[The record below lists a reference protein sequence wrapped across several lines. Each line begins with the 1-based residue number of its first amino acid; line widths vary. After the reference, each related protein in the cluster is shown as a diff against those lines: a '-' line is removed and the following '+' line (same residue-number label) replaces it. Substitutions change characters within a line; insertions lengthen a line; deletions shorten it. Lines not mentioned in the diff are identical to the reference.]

1 MKTLSLLCVS
11 IAFTFLIGSVA
22 VADTNINPIYPAA
35 LLFAGGVAASFVKK
49 EKGVALLTTQADIFN
64 PSQLQVKEI
73 VLAAIYQHYGYE
85 QNAAGEWKPGP
96 AAREIPELLDKLRLT
111 RKDLH
116 QIRYLTPTESSFD
129 FFDKA
134 QDPNAPFASNFKEA
148 SLTGNKM
155 MVFFGVTGE
164 LATGAAAA
172 DTPDILAF
180 GTPGAGDE
188 ELINGLVSYECNKQK
203 ELDTV
208 AFKTLFINDDGIKN
222 YFRFPRIIIWEPSND
237 QKLSIKLSKAYA
249 AGVHKFAKFSLIAF
263 ELGR

>member
-11 IAFTFLIGSVA
+11 VCFALLIGSV
-22 VADTNINPIYPAA
+22 VAEHTNVNPVYPAA
-35 LLFAGGVAASFVKK
+35 VVFVVGIAASFARK
-49 EKGVALLTTQADIFN
+49 EKGVAYAATQADIFN
-64 PSQLQVKEI
+64 PSQLQVKDI
-73 VLAAIYQHYGYE
+73 VMAAIYQHYGYT
-85 QNAAGEWKPGP
+85 QNAAGQWTSGP
-96 AAREIPELLDKLRLT
+96 AARQIPELLDKLRIT

-116 QIRYLTPTESSFD
+116 QIRYLTPTESVFE

-148 SLTGNKM
+148 SLQGNRM
-155 MVFFGVTGE
+155 MVFFGITGE

-188 ELINGLVSYECNKQK
+188 ELINGLVSWDINKEK
-203 ELDTV
+203 ELDVV
-208 AFKTLFINDDGIKN
+208 AFKSLFINDDAIKN
-222 YFRFPRIIIWEPSND
+222 FFRFPRIIIWEPSND
-237 QKLSIKLSKAYA
+237 QKLTLRLSKAYA
-249 AGVHKFAKFSLIAF
+249 AAVHKFAKFSLIGF